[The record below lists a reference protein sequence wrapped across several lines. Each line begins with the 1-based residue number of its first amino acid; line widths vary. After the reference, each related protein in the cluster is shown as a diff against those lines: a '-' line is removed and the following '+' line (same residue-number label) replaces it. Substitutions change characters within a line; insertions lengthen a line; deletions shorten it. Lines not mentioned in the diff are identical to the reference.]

1 MKKVERQKSSTKEGI
16 QGGEK
21 SGVTGATKS
30 GVTGATKS
38 GGTSPRTVP
47 TVPVG
52 LDEKLQEKEIKR

>member
-16 QGGEK
+16 QGGE
-21 SGVTGATKS
+21 KS